1 MGLFYFLM
9 NTEDSLDNPKFT
21 LESNGTLLS
30 AQEFDYELTP
40 RLQVRVGVLDND
52 NLLSSAVFE
61 VMVVDINDTMDNL
74 PPVNL
79 HSFNPLS
86 ILENMSPGTFIGE
99 FNATDPEGGE
109 LFYFLTQGDG
119 DEHNSMFT
127 RNQTEFLGQQVPI
140 MKVTILSCL
149 ELE

>member
-1 MGLFYFLM
+1 M
-9 NTEDSLDNPKFT
+9 
-21 LESNGTLLS
+21 S

-61 VMVVDINDTMDNL
+61 VMVVDINDTENL

-79 HSFNPLS
+79 HSINPLS
-86 ILENMSPGTFIGE
+86 IQENMSPGTFIGE

-127 RNQTEFLGQQVPI
+127 LESNGIICQQVPMI
-140 MKVTILSCL
+140 TSNHSLMLRVGVMDLENQILEVLLKSKL
-149 ELE
+149 LTRMNHPKI